1 VLRTAETLLAEPQQT
16 RSVERRRTLLDA
28 ARTLFREKGY
38 EATSIGDI
46 TSRAGTA
53 SGAFY
58 SYFRS
63 KRQILVILINELV
76 QRLSSVDLRPKGA
89 AANVRTGLRRSLA
102 EVFRADL
109 DYFGVIRA
117 WQEATL
123 TDPELSAMHD
133 EIESWTRGRIL
144 RVFQSLHEHPGS
156 RSDRDLPAFARM
168 MDRHFWS
175 LLARGAGMTRR
186 ELDREIAIAA
196 DVIDHYLFRD

>member
-16 RSVERRRTLLDA
+16 RSVERRRKLLDA

-53 SGAFY
+53 AGAFY
-58 SYFRS
+58 TYFRS

-89 AANVRTGLRRSLA
+89 AANVRTGLRRFLA

-109 DYFGVIRA
+109 EYFGVIRA

-133 EIESWTRGRIL
+133 EIESWTRARIL
-144 RVFQSLHEHPGS
+144 RVFQSLHEYPGA
-156 RSDRDLPAFARM
+156 RADRDLPAFARM

-175 LLARGAGMTRR
+175 LLARGAAMSRR
-186 ELDREIAIAA
+186 DFDREVAIAA